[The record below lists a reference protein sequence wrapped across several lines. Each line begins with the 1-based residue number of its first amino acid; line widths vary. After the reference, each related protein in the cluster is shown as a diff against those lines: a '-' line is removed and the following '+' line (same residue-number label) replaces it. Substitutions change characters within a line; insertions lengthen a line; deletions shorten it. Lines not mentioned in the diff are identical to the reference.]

1 MTDAK
6 TDYLV
11 ILAGGQSRR
20 MGRDKALVEIQGIRM
35 IDHMIDRFHSSELP
49 IVLSAAQDYTTGLEY
64 VPDNPNYPDG
74 PVGAIFSVSEY
85 FAQQKPEITGF
96 FTVPVD
102 APHAPLD
109 LMIKLKAPHS
119 CAIASSNGQVHP
131 VFAYWDCNMV
141 QSVKQSHDPE
151 SRSPSLRW
159 LGRQCGAKTVEW
171 ADDSGFTNINTPAEL
186 TAMNK
191 EQ

>member
-1 MTDAK
+1 MADAK

-20 MGRDKALVEIQGIRM
+20 MGRDKALVEIHGLRM
-35 IDHMIDRFHSSELP
+35 LDHMIDRFHSNELP
-49 IVLSAAQDYTTGLEY
+49 IALSAAQDYATGLEY

-85 FAQQKPEITGF
+85 FAQREPPVNGF
-96 FTVPVD
+96 YTVPVD

-109 LMIKLKAPHS
+109 LIAKLKAPHS

-131 VFAYWDCNMV
+131 VFAYWDCDTV
-141 QSVKQSHDPE
+141 QSVKQSYGPE
-151 SRSPSLRW
+151 TKAPSLQW
-159 LGRQCGAKTVEW
+159 LARQCGAETVEW
-171 ADDSGFTNINTPAEL
+171 IDDNSFANINTPEEL
-186 TAMNK
+186 STINK